1 MKKGKQNLITVQL
14 TYEDFRTLMHDAVKT
29 MNNEACSNPDK
40 IRSMDPTALEKYT
53 LGILKELAHTYN
65 LDEKAIQLN
74 KRQAF
79 PDIVAGEAYGVEVKQ
94 TKEDRWSST
103 GSSIV
108 ESTRSKGIDRI
119 YLLFGKMG
127 GNPEFKCRPY
137 EECMEDIAV
146 THSPRYRINMELEP
160 GQTIFDK
167 MKISYEELRK
177 KEDIIEPV
185 RVYYKKRAQEK
196 SKKEM
201 PWWIGSPTEDTA
213 TNINLRLWSAVSSK
227 EANDLLAQVFILFP
241 EVLGSEFIQAALWLC
256 TRHAILCHN
265 VRDQFSAGGQY
276 SFVNGNPQPEKI
288 PHILGT
294 FVNLSAQI
302 KSHLYNPSE
311 AFSEEIKIFHS
322 VLLEGGHTSEERMDI
337 YLKEVKEIVE
347 NKLTGEKDK
356 AATLAEQIQGWFKSE
371 SVIS

>member
-177 KEDIIEPV
+177 K
-185 RVYYKKRAQEK
+185 
-196 SKKEM
+196 
-201 PWWIGSPTEDTA
+201 
-213 TNINLRLWSAVSSK
+213 
-227 EANDLLAQVFILFP
+227 
-241 EVLGSEFIQAALWLC
+241 
-256 TRHAILCHN
+256 
-265 VRDQFSAGGQY
+265 
-276 SFVNGNPQPEKI
+276 KI
-288 PHILGT
+288 
-294 FVNLSAQI
+294 S
-302 KSHLYNPSE
+302 
-311 AFSEEIKIFHS
+311 
-322 VLLEGGHTSEERMDI
+322 
-337 YLKEVKEIVE
+337 
-347 NKLTGEKDK
+347 
-356 AATLAEQIQGWFKSE
+356 
-371 SVIS
+371 

>member
-1 MKKGKQNLITVQL
+1 MKLAAIQIKYVAWT
-14 TYEDFRTLMHDAVKT
+14 
-29 MNNEACSNPDK
+29 
-40 IRSMDPTALEKYT
+40 TALKSNT
-53 LGILKELAHTYN
+53 LGIVKELAHTYN

-201 PWWIGSPTEDTA
+201 PWVDRITNRRHSHQYQSSPM
-213 TNINLRLWSAVSSK
+213 VCG
-227 EANDLLAQVFILFP
+227 LLQR
-241 EVLGSEFIQAALWLC
+241 G
-256 TRHAILCHN
+256 
-265 VRDQFSAGGQY
+265 
-276 SFVNGNPQPEKI
+276 K
-288 PHILGT
+288 
-294 FVNLSAQI
+294 
-302 KSHLYNPSE
+302 
-311 AFSEEIKIFHS
+311 
-322 VLLEGGHTSEERMDI
+322 
-337 YLKEVKEIVE
+337 
-347 NKLTGEKDK
+347 
-356 AATLAEQIQGWFKSE
+356 
-371 SVIS
+371 